1 MSKVNAF
8 TQSNAFTHPLKTLEE
23 SEESYKLLQDAVRY
37 PHSLTHSLLLTHS
50 LTHSLNS
57 ERQTLRS
64 KVDTL
69 ELKLKKL
76 VEGRSAEYANIVFT
90 VTAAVTKEFENIKLN
105 LKF

>member
-37 PHSLTHSLLLTHS
+37 PHSHTHSLTHSYSLTHS

-64 KVDTL
+64 KVDAL

-76 VEGRSAEYANIVFT
+76 VEGRSAEYANIVNT
-90 VTAAVTKEFENIKLN
+90 VTAAVTKEFENIK
-105 LKF
+105 